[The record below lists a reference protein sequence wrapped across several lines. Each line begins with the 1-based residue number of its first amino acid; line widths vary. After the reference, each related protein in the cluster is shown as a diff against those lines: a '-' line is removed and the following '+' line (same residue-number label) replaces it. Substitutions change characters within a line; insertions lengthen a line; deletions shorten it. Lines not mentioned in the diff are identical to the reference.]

1 MQVEY
6 GSSPTKTS
14 KKSESRVSLF
24 SGSSE
29 QVSHDRGASS
39 IFPPSPQARAWH
51 LEGSQCGTEVTGS
64 WEEWTDWRAHL
75 GPSLDSQK

>member
-6 GSSPTKTS
+6 GSYSTKTS
-14 KKSESRVSLF
+14 KKQESRVSLF

-29 QVSHDRGASS
+29 QVSHGRGASI

-51 LEGSQCGTEVTGS
+51 LEGSDVEIEVTEV
-64 WEEWTDWRAHL
+64 L
-75 GPSLDSQK
+75 GKNGPIGEHT